1 MIAVAD
7 AMLAA
12 LRGAPPAILLVLP
25 LRVPEGRRGRKRAPR
40 KAAKCGVAAA
50 GEAARPPRPAPAHR
64 GPVHPGAQ
72 PQLRAGR
79 QEAELWQA
87 FAEAAGQLSSG
98 GLPVGLGAGAPGWER
113 VSCRGAWEANNA
125 LVPSKMPL
133 QGEEDHQ
140 GPAPSTLS
148 RTTASTRSDRS
159 RSPDGGSLKLA
170 TEVVDGHQGA
180 ASSMAHTSA
189 AGAGTRDLLHQALPP
204 SLPSQ
209 RSLPVTAARAS
220 VRGGG
225 GRAVAPG
232 AFRQSPPPQSQDPPG
247 FAAAAA
253 AEPAGGKP
261 AWQPNPDAPVF
272 VPAPTD
278 QDRCYSDGSP
288 ACDED
293 RSKGGAQLA
302 AWRLA
307 RTPPA
312 RTAARPRA
320 SPAAVHSAPPK
331 ASVKPPGT
339 FRPPVVAP
347 APSAAPSPPPAT
359 CPALPPLGSAAA
371 PPTAASDRGLRLP
384 AAPGTLPAPP
394 PVEAH
399 GAPASAGGYCTA
411 AVAVAPAVALA
422 VVLVA
427 GAIAGVPDHLV
438 QLGSAPAHAAALA
451 RSLSVDVELLRA
463 SAPGLLTIAAQG
475 CHSAAVAG
483 LQPECGA
490 ARSAPPMAEEGEAGD
505 SETSLADH
513 GHWFL

>member
-1 MIAVAD
+1 MPCSLPCVELLRRFFSFYHCGFRRGGEVVSVRLGRRRNAAWPQ
-7 AMLAA
+7 LAR
-12 LRGAPPAILLVLP
+12 LRGRHVPRLHIEDPFILERNLNCVLGGRRPSFGRP
-25 LRVPEGRRGRKRAPR
+25 LRRPLASSAPEGSQSGS
-40 KAAKCGVAAA
+40 
-50 GEAARPPRPAPAHR
+50 AR
-64 GPVHPGAQ
+64 VHPG
-72 PQLRAGR
+72 G
-79 QEAELWQA
+79 
-87 FAEAAGQLSSG
+87 SG
-98 GLPVGLGAGAPGWER
+98 SAAGAPGR
-113 VSCRGAWEANNA
+113 RTTRSSPRRCRCKARRT
-125 LVPSKMPL
+125 
-133 QGEEDHQ
+133 DHQ